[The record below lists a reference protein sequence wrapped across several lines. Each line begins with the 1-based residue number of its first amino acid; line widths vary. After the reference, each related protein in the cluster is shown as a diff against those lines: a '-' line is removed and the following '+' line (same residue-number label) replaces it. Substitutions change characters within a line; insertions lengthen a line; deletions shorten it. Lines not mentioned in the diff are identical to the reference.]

1 MIINSVLGGQLADST
16 LIHVIPGQ
24 ISFMSI
30 PIENT
35 YGIRQV
41 YEVRIEDP
49 DSMTTEHQEV
59 QVVSSALEF
68 EHWVKR
74 GKVKRPTRND
84 MIQENGNVLL
94 GPGEKIDILIKF
106 MTFRDVS
113 HNINTPASPDCVKQR
128 NVKINIMLNKS
139 V

>member
-1 MIINSVLGGQLADST
+1 M
-16 LIHVIPGQ
+16 
-24 ISFMSI
+24 
-30 PIENT
+30 
-35 YGIRQV
+35 
-41 YEVRIEDP
+41 RIEDP

-113 HNINTPASPDCVKQR
+113 HNINTPASPDCVK
-128 NVKINIMLNKS
+128 
-139 V
+139 

>member
-1 MIINSVLGGQLADST
+1 MIINSVLGGQLSDST

-35 YGIRQV
+35 SGIRQV

-49 DSMTTEHQEV
+49 DSNNTEHEEV
-59 QVVSSALEF
+59 QMVSAALEF
-68 EHWVKR
+68 EHWVKK
-74 GKVKRPTRND
+74 GKVKRPNSYE
-84 MIQENGNVLL
+84 MVPEKGKVML

-106 MTFRDVS
+106 LTFRDVS
-113 HNINTPASPDCVKQR
+113 HNIKTPPSPDHIK
-128 NVKINIMLNKS
+128 
-139 V
+139 